1 MNYLKLLLRRLM
13 GVDIIKVFSLNAVS
27 TLIRMLA
34 GIISVKIVAAIIG
47 PAGVALIGQLNNIT
61 SILLG
66 VANGCI
72 NNGITKYVA
81 EYREDKLEIRK
92 LLSNALRI
100 TLFFTFIVALFLIV
114 FHNYLSRWIMLS
126 DEYGYIFLIFGFT
139 IVLYTLNALLISV
152 LNGFREFRKYVAVN
166 ICGTFIGLIFSI
178 TLVFFWGLTGAMI
191 NAVTFQSVMFF
202 VTLWMCRKYQWMKLC
217 NFSGHLDSI
226 VIRRY
231 LGYSL
236 MAFTTL
242 SLGPVSQMLLR
253 GYVISEVSIIEAG
266 WWEAMNRISSMYLS
280 VITTSFAVY
289 YLPRLSE
296 IKDNLELH
304 HEIFRC
310 YKVIVPILI
319 IVTVVIYLLRHFVIW
334 LLFTSDFYPMERFF
348 IWQMLGDFFKIAS
361 WLLSYLMVAKAMTK
375 AFITT
380 EVIFTLFFIG
390 LGYVFIHV
398 NGTIGLTQ
406 AYMINY
412 ILYLSCMVIM
422 FRRTLFPTKY
432 E

>member
-1 MNYLKLLLRRLM
+1 MKHSKLFLRRLM
-13 GVDIIKVFSLNAVS
+13 EIDIIKVFSLNAVS

-34 GIISVKIVAAIIG
+34 GIISVKVVAAIIG

-72 NNGITKYVA
+72 NSGITKYVA
-81 EYREDKLEIRK
+81 EYKEDKCEIRK

-100 TLFFTFIVALFLIV
+100 TLFFTFIVALFLIIL
-114 FHNYLSRWIMLS
+114 HNYLSRWIMLS
-126 DEYGYIFLIFGFT
+126 DEYGYVFLIFGFT

-152 LNGFREFRKYVAVN
+152 LNGFREFKKYVAVN

-178 TLVFFWGLTGAMI
+178 TLVFSFGLTGAMI

-202 VTLWMCRKYQWMKLC
+202 VTLWMCRKCQWMKYS
-217 NFSGHLDSI
+217 NFSGCLDPVI
-226 VIRRY
+226 IRRY

-242 SLGPVSQMLLR
+242 SLGPVSQILLR
-253 GYVISEVSIIEAG
+253 GYVISEVSITEAG

-296 IKDNLELH
+296 IKDNWELRR
-304 HEIFRC
+304 EIFRC
-310 YKVIVPILI
+310 YKVIVPILLI
-319 IVTVVIYLLRHFVIW
+319 ATIVIYLLRHFIIW
-334 LLFTSDFYPMERFF
+334 LLFTPEFYPMEGFF
-348 IWQMLGDFFKIAS
+348 IWQMLGDFFKIVS

-380 EVIFTLFFIG
+380 EVIFTLFFVG
-390 LGYVFIHV
+390 LGYVFIQV

-406 AYMINY
+406 AYLVNY
-412 ILYLSCMVIM
+412 ILYLLCMVIM
-422 FRRTLFPTKY
+422 FRRTLIPAKY
-432 E
+432 K

>member
-1 MNYLKLLLRRLM
+1 
-13 GVDIIKVFSLNAVS
+13 
-27 TLIRMLA
+27 
-34 GIISVKIVAAIIG
+34 
-47 PAGVALIGQLNNIT
+47 
-61 SILLG
+61 
-66 VANGCI
+66 
-72 NNGITKYVA
+72 
-81 EYREDKLEIRK
+81 
-92 LLSNALRI
+92 
-100 TLFFTFIVALFLIV
+100 
-114 FHNYLSRWIMLS
+114 
-126 DEYGYIFLIFGFT
+126 
-139 IVLYTLNALLISV
+139 
-152 LNGFREFRKYVAVN
+152 
-166 ICGTFIGLIFSI
+166 
-178 TLVFFWGLTGAMI
+178 
-191 NAVTFQSVMFF
+191 
-202 VTLWMCRKYQWMKLC
+202 MKLC